1 LLISTAF
8 WYQIFSVRV
17 YFCAKNYS
25 MAKVT
30 EHIAASKGETL
41 FSIEIIPPMKG
52 GKIDELMNDISPLME
67 LKPKFVDVTYH
78 REEYLLKTKQD
89 GSTVEVKTR
98 KRPGTV
104 GLCATLMHR
113 FDTEPVPHILCG
125 GFTKDDT
132 EDLLIDLNYLGIKN
146 VMALRG
152 DHAKPFTSFKPKKGG
167 HHYASELI
175 TQIKDM
181 NDGKYLHETSEYLNN
196 SDFCI
201 GAAAYPEKHF
211 EAVTAEEDF
220 EHLKRKVEA
229 GAEYLVTQMFFD
241 NKKYIDFVEKCKA
254 NGIHVPIIPG
264 LKILSTKKQ
273 LEILP
278 KIFYLD
284 IPEEFAQAVKSC
296 KDDKEVRKVGID
308 WCIQQ
313 CKELKSYGV
322 PALHFYTMSKSTT
335 TLAVAKEIF

>member
-1 LLISTAF
+1 
-8 WYQIFSVRV
+8 
-17 YFCAKNYS
+17 

-30 EHIAASKGETL
+30 EHIKNNQGKPL
-41 FSIEIIPPMKG
+41 FSIEIIPPVKG
-52 GKIDELMNDISPLME
+52 GKIDELISDITPMME

-78 REEYLLKTKQD
+78 REEYISKKNAD
-89 GSTVEVKTR
+89 GSIKQIKTN

-104 GLCATLMHR
+104 GICAALMHK
-113 FDTEPVPHILCG
+113 FNTDPVPHVLCG
-125 GFTKDDT
+125 GFSKDDT
-132 EDLLIDLNYLGIKN
+132 EDLLIDLNYLGIEN

-152 DHAKPFTSFKPKKGG
+152 DAAKPFNTFKAKEDG
-167 HHYASELI
+167 HAYASELVS
-175 TQIKDM
+175 QIKDM
-181 NDGKYLHETSEYLNN
+181 NEGKYLHESTEYLNA

-201 GAAAYPEKHF
+201 GAGAYPEKHF
-211 EAVTAEEDF
+211 EADSACTDF
-220 EHLKRKVEA
+220 DFLKKKVDA
-229 GAEYLVTQMFFD
+229 GADYLVTQMFFD
-241 NKKYIDFVEKCKA
+241 NQKYYDFVEKCRA
-254 NGIHVPIIPG
+254 NDIHVPIIPG

-284 IPEEFAQAVKSC
+284 MPEEFAKAVKNC
-296 KDDKEVRKVGID
+296 ANDKEARQIGIE

-313 CKELKSYGV
+313 CRELTQFGV

>member
-1 LLISTAF
+1 
-8 WYQIFSVRV
+8 
-17 YFCAKNYS
+17 

-30 EHIAASKGETL
+30 EHIANNKSTSPL
-41 FSIEIIPPMKG
+41 FSIEIIPPVKG
-52 GKIDELMNDISPLME
+52 GRIDELLQDITPMME

-78 REEYLLKTKQD
+78 REEYINRTRED
-89 GSTVEVKTR
+89 GTISQVKTR

-104 GLCATLMHR
+104 GICASLMHK
-113 FDTEPVPHILCG
+113 FDVDPVPHVLCG

-132 EDLLIDLNYLGIKN
+132 EDLLIDLNYLGIEN

-167 HHYASELI
+167 HPYASDLI
-175 TQIKDM
+175 VQIKDM
-181 NDGKYLHETSEYLNN
+181 NEGKYLHEDTEYLNH

-211 EAVTAEEDF
+211 EAETFKQDF
-220 EHLKRKVEA
+220 EYLKQKVAA

-241 NKKYIDFVEKCKA
+241 NKKYFDFVQKCREHDI
-254 NGIHVPIIPG
+254 NIPIIPG

-273 LEILP
+273 LDILP

-284 IPEEFAQAVKSC
+284 IPSEFASAIRNC
-296 KDDKEVRKVGID
+296 KDDKEARQVGIE
-308 WCIQQ
+308 WCIAQ
-313 CKELKSYGV
+313 CKELKEFGV

-335 TLAVAKEIF
+335 TLAVAKEVF

>member
-1 LLISTAF
+1 
-8 WYQIFSVRV
+8 
-17 YFCAKNYS
+17 

-30 EHIAASKGETL
+30 EHIANSNGKPL
-41 FSIEIIPPMKG
+41 FSIEIIPPVKG
-52 GKIDELMNDISPLME
+52 GKIDELLDDIAPMME

-78 REEYLLKTKQD
+78 REEYVNQTKED
-89 GSTVEVKTR
+89 GTQVQVKTR

-104 GLCATLMHR
+104 GICASLMHR
-113 FDTEPVPHILCG
+113 FDTDPVPHVLCG

-132 EDLLIDLNYLGIKN
+132 EDLLIDLNYLGIEN
-146 VMALRG
+146 VLALRG

-175 TQIKDM
+175 HQIKDM
-181 NDGKYLHETSEYLNN
+181 NEGKYLHESSEYLSK

-201 GAAAYPEKHF
+201 GGAAYPEKHF
-211 EAVTAEEDF
+211 EAESSRLDF
-220 EHLKRKVEA
+220 EYLKQKVAA

-241 NKKYIDFVEKCKA
+241 NKKYFDFVNKCREHDI
-254 NGIHVPIIPG
+254 NVPIIPG

-273 LEILP
+273 LEVLP

-284 IPEEFAQAVKSC
+284 MPDEFASAVRSC
-296 KDDKEVRKVGID
+296 KDDKEARKIGIE
-308 WCIQQ
+308 WCVAQ
-313 CKELKSYGV
+313 CKDLIKFGV

-335 TLAVAKEIF
+335 TLAVAKEVF

>member
-1 LLISTAF
+1 
-8 WYQIFSVRV
+8 
-17 YFCAKNYS
+17 

-30 EHIAASKGETL
+30 EHIANNQGNPL
-41 FSIEIIPPMKG
+41 FSIEIIPPIKG
-52 GKIDELMNDISPLME
+52 GKIDELLDDITPLME

-78 REEYLLKTKQD
+78 REEYLNQTKED
-89 GSTVEVKTR
+89 GSIVQVKTR

-104 GLCATLMHR
+104 GICAALMHR
-113 FDTEPVPHILCG
+113 FDTDPVPHVLCG
-125 GFTKDDT
+125 GFTIDDT
-132 EDLLIDLNYLGIKN
+132 EDLLIDLNYLGIEN

-167 HHYASELI
+167 HNYASDLI
-175 TQIKDM
+175 YQIKEM
-181 NDGKYLHETSEYLNN
+181 NAGKYLHETTEYLNT

-211 EAVTAEEDF
+211 EAETARQDF
-220 EHLKRKVEA
+220 EFLKKKVAA

-241 NKKYIDFVEKCKA
+241 NQKYFDFVKKCREH
-254 NGIHVPIIPG
+254 NINVPIIPG

-273 LEILP
+273 LDVLP

-284 IPEEFAQAVKSC
+284 MPKDLTDSVRNC
-296 KDDKEVRKVGID
+296 KDDKEARQIGIE
-308 WCIQQ
+308 WCIAQ
-313 CKELKSYGV
+313 CRELKDFGV

-335 TLAVAKEIF
+335 TLAVAKEVF